1 MYSLAYGTIPIVRKT
16 GGLADSVIDID
27 HNEEA
32 GNGIVFEEMSSDAIV
47 NAVSRAMKLFLEEP
61 ETLLE
66 MRKRG
71 MKVDF
76 SWNHSA
82 QEYVKIYEGLKKR

>member
-47 NAVSRAMKLFLEEP
+47 NAVTRAMKLFLEEP

-76 SWNHSA
+76 SWNLSA
-82 QEYVKIYEGLKKR
+82 QEYVKIYEGLKTR